1 MEVGIND
8 EEGEWTRLGARID
21 EMALRGEDSSL
32 KASVLTI
39 NQYQL

>member
-1 MEVGIND
+1 MEELISD